1 MNNLVL
7 LMLVVALCVAVGV
20 AILVA
25 LTRRGGSS
33 LNKAEY
39 QAKWLTIERSVTKE
53 EGSWHLAILNADKL
67 LDHALRARGFK
78 GQTMGERMK
87 SAKDTFSNRNA
98 IWTAHKLR
106 NQIAHEPNVRVSAV
120 QLKQSLKA
128 FRAALRD
135 VGAL

>member
-7 LMLVVALCVAVGV
+7 IMLIVALCVALGV
-20 AILVA
+20 AIIVA
-25 LTRRGGSS
+25 LTRKGGIS

-39 QAKWLTIERSVTKE
+39 QRKWLRIEQSVTQTE
-53 EGSWHLAILNADKL
+53 SSWHLAILNADKL

-87 SAKDTFSNRNA
+87 SAKDVFSNRNA

-106 NQIAHEPNVRVSAV
+106 NQVAHEPEVSITSA
-120 QLKQSLKA
+120 QTKQALKA
-128 FRAALRD
+128 FKAALRD
-135 VGAL
+135 TGAL

>member
-1 MNNLVL
+1 MNNLVFF
-7 LMLVVALCVAVGV
+7 MLVVALCVAVGV

-25 LTRRGGSS
+25 LTRRGGGS

-78 GQTMGERMK
+78 GETMGERMK
-87 SAKDTFSNRNA
+87 SAKDVFSNRNA

-106 NQIAHEPNVRVSAV
+106 NQIAHEPGVKVTAA
-120 QLKQSLKA
+120 QLKQALKA